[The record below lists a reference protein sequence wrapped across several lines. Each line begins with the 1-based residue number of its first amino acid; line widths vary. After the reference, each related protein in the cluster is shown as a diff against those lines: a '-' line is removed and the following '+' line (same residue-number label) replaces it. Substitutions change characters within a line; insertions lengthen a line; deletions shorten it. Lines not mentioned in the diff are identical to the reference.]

1 MTKVVDGQ
9 RVDLTDDEI
18 KALKEQL
25 KKAEGGE
32 AVKELEQA
40 KKENESL
47 KAQLESLKNQKAEA
61 PADGKKAEDKEEGE
75 DF

>member
-1 MTKVVDGQ
+1 M
-9 RVDLTDDEI
+9 
-18 KALKEQL
+18 
-25 KKAEGGE
+25 
-32 AVKELEQA
+32 EQA

-61 PADGKKAEDKEEGE
+61 PADGEKAEDKEEGE